1 MAARSVGSVCR
12 CRPSL
17 SGSIPCSLYSLQASV
32 LAVSTHGGLYLI
44 CLSGWRRTWDGRRR
58 ITWINCAKNGS
69 RLTCPSS
76 SKFFLNTY
84 LYSIYCCR
92 VGLAL
97 MSMDGE
103 EVTCPLLPAF
113 LQQQQF
119 SNAFNTFTFF
129 IRTATQLR
137 G

>member
-1 MAARSVGSVCR
+1 
-12 CRPSL
+12 
-17 SGSIPCSLYSLQASV
+17 
-32 LAVSTHGGLYLI
+32 
-44 CLSGWRRTWDGRRR
+44 
-58 ITWINCAKNGS
+58 
-69 RLTCPSS
+69 
-76 SKFFLNTY
+76 
-84 LYSIYCCR
+84 
-92 VGLAL
+92 